1 MRTVFNSNS
10 ELASVFA
17 SQNQFQG
24 RANNLFFERDTAYSY
39 GYHFTAAKFITAN
52 NGEKICFI
60 NKNTY
65 SSSTGRHLNILWRA
79 IPKSIK
85 IFSLYFKSWIDRE
98 NLPQLLE
105 IEKKEIEGLLKKQ
118 LNARLNTYYLES
130 ALRLFNQVNE
140 ISELFGLPK
149 ISTADFDNWI
159 PATNKAAL
167 IKQQTTNKGAN

>member
-1 MRTVFNSNS
+1 
-10 ELASVFA
+10 
-17 SQNQFQG
+17 
-24 RANNLFFERDTAYSY
+24 
-39 GYHFTAAKFITAN
+39 
-52 NGEKICFI
+52 
-60 NKNTY
+60 
-65 SSSTGRHLNILWRA
+65 LWRA

-140 ISELFGLPK
+140 ISELFALPK

-159 PATNKAAL
+159 PAINKAAL
-167 IKQQTTNKGAN
+167 IKLQTTNKGAN